1 MTDAP
6 STDLLQVED
15 LRVEYL
21 ADGGDVCVV
30 DGVSLRVRGGEI
42 LGLAGESGSG
52 KTTIVQAILR
62 LLGEPAAI
70 TGGQVLFRGEDVLAM
85 DEEQLRRFR
94 WKQVSLVMQSAMNA
108 LNPVMTVGE
117 QIADAIDAHQGVAAR
132 KSRGRVAEL
141 LELVGIEPGRASA
154 YPHELSGG
162 MRQRVV
168 IAMALALEPP
178 LVFMDE
184 PTTALDVVVQK
195 EILEQIAA
203 LKEELGFAI
212 LFITHDLSLMLQ
224 FCTHIGVLYAGRM
237 AESAPAKVLHEDP
250 RHPYTVGLMNA
261 FPDVRGR
268 QRELRGIPGSP
279 ADPREPI
286 PGCRF
291 HPRCEQADERCRTQQ
306 PPLVELGP
314 DHLCACWYHA

>member
-1 MTDAP
+1 MAD
-6 STDLLQVED
+6 STPDLLRVDD

-21 ADGGDVCVV
+21 TDGGDVCVV
-30 DGVSLRVRGGEI
+30 DGVSLRVRCGEI

-62 LLGEPAAI
+62 LLGAPAAI

-85 DEEQLRRFR
+85 DEERLRQFR

-108 LNPVMTVGE
+108 LNPVMTVGA
-117 QIADAIDAHQGVAAR
+117 QIADAIEAHEGEATR
-132 KSRGRVAEL
+132 NSRERVAGL

-168 IAMALALEPP
+168 IAMALALQPP

-195 EILEQIAA
+195 EILEQIAQ
-203 LKEELGFAI
+203 LKQELGFAI

-237 AESAPAKVLHEDP
+237 AESAPAKVLHGDP
-250 RHPYTVGLMNA
+250 RHPYTQGLMNA
-261 FPDVRGR
+261 FPDVRGH
-268 QRELRGIPGSP
+268 QPELLGIPGSP

-286 PGCRF
+286 SGCRF
-291 HPRCEQADERCRTQQ
+291 HPRCEHTDERCREQQ

-314 DHLCACWYHA
+314 DHLCACWLHT

>member
-1 MTDAP
+1 MAD
-6 STDLLQVED
+6 STPDLLRVDD

-21 ADGGDVCVV
+21 TDGGDVCVV
-30 DGVSLRVRGGEI
+30 DGVSLRVRCGEI

-62 LLGEPAAI
+62 LLGAPAAI

-85 DEEQLRRFR
+85 DEERLRQFR

-108 LNPVMTVGE
+108 LNPVMTVGA
-117 QIADAIDAHQGVAAR
+117 QIADAIEAHEGEATR
-132 KSRGRVAEL
+132 NSRERVAGL

-162 MRQRVV
+162 MRQRVM
-168 IAMALALEPP
+168 IAMALALQPP

-195 EILEQIAA
+195 EILEQIAQ
-203 LKEELGFAI
+203 LKQELGFAI

-237 AESAPAKVLHEDP
+237 AESAPAKVLHGDP
-250 RHPYTVGLMNA
+250 RHPYTQGLMNA
-261 FPDVRGR
+261 FPDVRGH
-268 QRELRGIPGSP
+268 QPELLGIPGSP

-286 PGCRF
+286 SGCRF
-291 HPRCEQADERCRTQQ
+291 HPRCEHTDERCREQQ

-314 DHLCACWYHA
+314 DHLCACWLHT